1 MTPCSRHLR
10 ECARW
15 GHRHGAMGL
24 QEYQL
29 KALQALRQ
37 RPQARQGR
45 RGHFLHR
52 RKDSSG
58 ARSAGRH
65 SEITWRGARTQG
77 CTRGPGIPTTR
88 AHEASPCWQGTTRTH
103 KGALWVVRQ
112 EGSKRNDGASR
123 RHVRTALDAPFRR
136 DHNLPAAH
144 DAHAHLHSS
153 ERATAGEMG
162 RVGAGDQVIGPRDE
176 ESRVAGA
183 LTAAANA
190 QTGTEGEKRAE
201 QAIDNVW
208 LGDRASGDNATGGPE
223 IGSSMPRGEVNVVSA
238 VIAASEAIE
247 ARRDVPHGDSPARHR
262 APLSNGDE
270 ANVPGAGAGPGR

>member
-1 MTPCSRHLR
+1 MEPWDSRSISSRLCRLSASDHKR
-10 ECARW
+10 ARVAV
-15 GHRHGAMGL
+15 GTSFIGGRTA
-24 QEYQL
+24 
-29 KALQALRQ
+29 A
-37 RPQARQGR
+37 ARVRRDDTARSRGGERGR
-45 RGHFLHR
+45 RGAHAAQGSPPPAPT
-52 RKDSSG
+52 KP
-58 ARSAGRH
+58 APAGRGRPGRTREP
-65 SEITWRGARTQG
+65 SGLCGRRAAR
-77 CTRGPGIPTTR
+77 
-88 AHEASPCWQGTTRTH
+88 GTT
-103 KGALWVVRQ
+103 G
-112 EGSKRNDGASR
+112 
-123 RHVRTALDAPFRR
+123 
-136 DHNLPAAH
+136 PAGGT
-144 DAHAHLHSS
+144 
-153 ERATAGEMG
+153 RATAGEMG